1 MILLYVI
8 AALAVVVPAVAGP
21 ALARGPGRRIAA
33 GRVGVKAR
41 EAIGGLVA
49 TLGRPVT
56 AVAVLLVFSAAVIT
70 VFWPLGELAH
80 SLEDTVDWPVLTWV
94 TTRRNPAFEEVNALY
109 TALGDRYPL
118 LWVTVAGAV
127 AFAILWRRRFWI
139 PLVAIPAA
147 FVLEQYVQAVVSG
160 MVDRGHPPTGLGTYP
175 SGGVARIC
183 MTIGALALFAALTWK
198 LGRRWTVTLGT
209 VVFVLAFLE
218 AYSRIYV
225 QKHWIT
231 DVVGGLL
238 FGPALF
244 LGYALAVCVLA
255 GRYPRTGLPTAAPAA
270 VETSAAEPAR

>member
-1 MILLYVI
+1 MEWKDRMDEEG
-8 AALAVVVPAVAGP
+8 AAEFVEEVLRHLDQP
-21 ALARGPGRRIAA
+21 ALGIA
-33 GRVGVKAR
+33 KLY
-41 EAIGGLVA
+41 IDKGL
-49 TLGRPVT
+49 
-56 AVAVLLVFSAAVIT
+56 SA
-70 VFWPLGELAH
+70 LSEKQK
-80 SLEDTVDWPVLTWV
+80 
-94 TTRRNPAFEEVNALY
+94 
-109 TALGDRYPL
+109 
-118 LWVTVAGAV
+118 
-127 AFAILWRRRFWI
+127 
-139 PLVAIPAA
+139 
-147 FVLEQYVQAVVSG
+147 FVLERYVQAVVSG

-270 VETSAAEPAR
+270 VETSAPEPAR